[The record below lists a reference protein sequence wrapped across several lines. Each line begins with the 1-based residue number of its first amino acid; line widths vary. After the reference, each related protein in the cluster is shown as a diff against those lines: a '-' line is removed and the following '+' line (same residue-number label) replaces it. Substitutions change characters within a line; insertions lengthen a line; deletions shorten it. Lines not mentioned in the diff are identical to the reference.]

1 MNRRLISVT
10 AASALMLTFSFR
22 LLHAAAANEQQR
34 TSSSTD
40 IGLLMTRAARLPIEY
55 HADIIFQLADRGDI
69 SPTHLRAV
77 LDSIFSAADSAQ
89 HPFPMRDAVHIPDSL
104 SSEREQ
110 ASGLGLDT
118 LNIKTHIID
127 KFIASNPSYALKL
140 AEEVTLRLPQS
151 SCADFM
157 VPDVS
162 PYYTIIGQIASRST
176 GATLHARVMTLERDR
191 IEHASSSMELKPAS
205 KLVLSIAPDSSFL
218 DALSDLTHAINIETA
233 SDREFAQIDENGE
246 FTALIG
252 ELIDKA
258 EQNGISPVPLME
270 AYRGFLT
277 RSLSGTQCGFHPTN
291 RHTEAQRFNTVL
303 ERHHLSNVNRLN
315 DKDLVGKPEQHF
327 VVESSLPDYPEFH
340 PLLHSLFFTHDVELA
355 ERSSPSEISADRLS
369 QADLDDYLTLLDKLT
384 EQEDRCPACK
394 FVSESQL
401 YFAII
406 DSIPSY
412 LNPDRA
418 IDSYIKWCSDS
429 TMQKDDPELWLY
441 RLRGVLNLNRNITK
455 ADLARVV
462 QLRTQGKILNALPH
476 SDYGEIIKAAR
487 ESTSNIVQTYAY
499 AESVLKPNYEMP
511 PL

>member
-1 MNRRLISVT
+1 MNRLLLSVT

-22 LLHAAAANEQQR
+22 PLSEAAVNEQRR
-34 TSSSTD
+34 TFSSSD
-40 IGLLMTRAARLPIEY
+40 IGPLTMQAARLPIEY

-69 SPTHLRAV
+69 SPSRLRGV
-77 LDSIFSAADSAQ
+77 LDPIFSAADSAQ
-89 HPFPMRDAVHIPDSL
+89 HPFPMRDAVHVPDSL
-104 SSEREQ
+104 SSERER
-110 ASGLGLDT
+110 ASRLGLDT
-118 LNIKTHIID
+118 LTIKTRIID
-127 KFIASNPSYALKL
+127 KLISSNSSYALKL

-176 GATLHARVMTLERDR
+176 GATLHARAMTLERDR
-191 IEHASSSMELKPAS
+191 IEQVSSGIELKPAG
-205 KLVLSIAPDSSFL
+205 KLVLSMVGDSSFL
-218 DALSDLTHAINIETA
+218 DALSDLTHAINVETS
-233 SDREFAQIDENGE
+233 SDREFAEIDGNGE

-277 RSLSGTQCGFHPTN
+277 RSLSGTQCGFRPTN

-327 VVESSLPDYPEFH
+327 VVENSLPEYAEFR
-340 PLLHSLFFTHDVELA
+340 PLLHSLFLAHDVELG
-355 ERSSPSEISADRLS
+355 ERSSPSEVSAYRLS
-369 QADLDDYLTLLDKLT
+369 QADVDDYLNLLDKLT

-394 FVSESQL
+394 FVAESQL
-401 YFAII
+401 YFVLI

-412 LNPDRA
+412 LKPDHA
-418 IDSYIKWCSDS
+418 IDSYIKWCSES
-429 TMQKDDPELWLY
+429 TMQKDDPELWLA
-441 RLRGVLNLNRNITK
+441 RLKPVLNLNRNVTK
-455 ADLARVV
+455 ADLARLVE
-462 QLRTQGKILNALPH
+462 LRTQGKILNALPH
-476 SDYGEIIKAAR
+476 SGYGEIIMAAR
-487 ESTSNIVQTYAY
+487 ESTSPIVQSYAY